1 MTEPRRLDP
10 PSIGAGWYADPWQV
24 AHWRWWDGH
33 SWTAHTAAGP
43 DAEHKPRLPAWLS
56 VPVVV
61 FSIIAVPLVVLLL
74 FSAPFAVLLGLTPLV
89 IVLPVL
95 AWLDRVEPEPWSARI
110 HALLWGATVAGVTS
124 GIINTV
130 VGLATNDTIAAVV
143 SAPLIEEATKGLGI
157 YWAVRRKQVD
167 SVMDGIVYAG
177 WVALGFAVVED
188 FLYFAEADEQG
199 FLVQIFILR
208 ALLTPFAHPLFTAW
222 TGLGIGLAVARNKPV
237 ALGLAAGLVPAVGT
251 HAAWNGSLAY
261 AESTGNDNAVAIAAL
276 AFIALFV
283 AAAIAVFVIRRKQQQ
298 RFVAAIPFLA
308 SRYHLA
314 QNEVAVFSNWRVLL
328 HSRQASPAG
337 QPVGVRRGSRL
348 ARKACPSSRAAGT
361 DRHRCRAASG
371 RPARSRPRRRSLSHP
386 AAPAWRKRWFAAC
399 DEFKACSGKPIQR
412 HEHQCRE
419 PATGATSREDR
430 GARHSCRFG
439 RRSLHASSADRTHH
453 EYQ

>member
-1 MTEPRRLDP
+1 MTEPTRLDP
-10 PSIGAGWYADPWQV
+10 PSVGAGWYADPWHV

-33 SWTAHTAAGP
+33 SWTAHTGSGP
-43 DAEHKPRLPAWLS
+43 DAEHKPRLPGWLS
-56 VPVVV
+56 VPVVA
-61 FSIIAVPLVVLLL
+61 FGIIAVPLVALLL

-89 IVLPVL
+89 IVLPVF

-130 VGLATNDTIAAVV
+130 VGLATNETIAAVV
-143 SAPLIEEATKGLGI
+143 SAPLVEEATKALGI
-157 YWAVRRKQVD
+157 YWAVRRNQVD

-188 FLYFAEADEQG
+188 FLYFAEADDQG
-199 FLVQIFILR
+199 FLVQVFILR

-237 ALGLAAGLVPAVGT
+237 ALGLIAGLIPAVGT

-276 AFIALFV
+276 AFVALFI

-314 QNEVAVFSNWRVLL
+314 QNEIAVFGNWSVLL
-328 HSRQASPAG
+328 QSRRRLPRADRAKFDAVHASLA
-337 QPVGVRRGSRL
+337 RL
-348 ARKACPSSRAAGT
+348 ALLHERPGPT
-361 DRHRCRAASG
+361 DTVAEQRLADQLNR
-371 RPARSRPRRRSLSHP
+371 ARS
-386 AAPAWRKRWFAAC
+386 AAV
-399 DEFKACSGKPIQR
+399 
-412 HEHQCRE
+412 
-419 PATGATSREDR
+419 
-430 GARHSCRFG
+430 
-439 RRSLHASSADRTHH
+439 
-453 EYQ
+453 